1 MLKKVFI
8 SSSNSRKAIAFFE
21 EINKRKEEAKK
32 KFDATTSRL
41 KEKLSKKTA

>member
-8 SSSNSRKAIAFFE
+8 STTNSRKAIAFFE
-21 EINKRKEEAKK
+21 ELNKRKEEAKK

-41 KEKLSKKTA
+41 KEKLAKKSA

>member
-8 SSSNSRKAIAFFE
+8 SSTHSKKAIAFFE

-32 KFDATTSRL
+32 KFNETTSRIR
-41 KEKLSKKTA
+41 EKLAKNPA

>member
-8 SSSNSRKAIAFFE
+8 SSSNSSKAIAFFK

-32 KFDATTSRL
+32 KFDASTSRL
-41 KEKLSKKTA
+41 REKLAKKTS